1 MDHQTRTIY
10 VSKSAFFTNSSG
22 EYMDPLSDLLSSLK
36 PKSYITAGF
45 DAAGDWALALD
56 DLKGRIKCYAVM
68 RGSCW
73 VRPKPGEAVCIK
85 TGECF
90 VLPSG
95 REIVVAGSPD
105 ATPRPASEVLD
116 PNSGGNVI
124 TVNGGGDCYLVGS
137 RFEVN
142 GRHAEMLLQ
151 SLPSLIHIRTADS
164 TARLRIW
171 LEMMMEEMRATRV
184 GSSLMAQQLSHM
196 MLIEALRLHVEQV
209 GANEVGWLAALAD
222 PAIGQ
227 AIGAIHAAPGSPWTV
242 ESLAR
247 RVGLSRTIFAQRF
260 KAKMEITP
268 MAYLT
273 RWRMMLAAE
282 RMLVTRNSIS
292 EIAISLGYA
301 SEYSFATAFRRE
313 MGAPPRRYARGSA
326 TMSHP

>member
-1 MDHQTRTIY
+1 
-10 VSKSAFFTNSSG
+10 
-22 EYMDPLSDLLSSLK
+22 MDPLSDLLSLLK

-196 MLIEALRLHVEQV
+196 MLIEALRLHVEQARSPRRS
-209 GANEVGWLAALAD
+209 GNRPGNRRDPRSPWLPLDRRKPCAARGTVPHHLCTAVQGEDGDHPDGLFDPLAD
-222 PAIGQ
+222 D
-227 AIGAIHAAPGSPWTV
+227 
-242 ESLAR
+242 
-247 RVGLSRTIFAQRF
+247 VG
-260 KAKMEITP
+260 
-268 MAYLT
+268 
-273 RWRMMLAAE
+273 
-282 RMLVTRNSIS
+282 
-292 EIAISLGYA
+292 G
-301 SEYSFATAFRRE
+301 
-313 MGAPPRRYARGSA
+313 
-326 TMSHP
+326 